1 MINIPVKVKLDDKH
15 LVASGSARFI
25 ISNPKTLMST
35 TTHQEAWDVVAPT
48 WHDVNCEQFFF

>member
-1 MINIPVKVKLDDKH
+1 MINILVKVELDDKH

-25 ISNPKTLMST
+25 ISNPKTLMNT
-35 TTHQEAWDVVAPT
+35 TTHQEALDIVVPT